1 VLLRDHLTAFLK
13 NLYHY
18 ETFQDYCENGLQ
30 VEGQEEVHTIVF
42 GVSFNLPFLQ
52 RALEKKPEAVIV
64 HHGIFQSGD
73 FKLTGTLKQK
83 VKILIERG
91 ISLYGIHLPMDAHPE
106 VGHGVLLLSVVGAG
120 EIEPFAVGAWGE
132 NAKGHSLDRML
143 EIFHRELHPGDFVS
157 PQEGEDGIF
166 SLSSAYGFRVLRNG
180 PVVPKNLAVIT
191 GGAAGFY
198 EKAIARGADTFF
210 CGDIKEQIPAI
221 SLETR
226 TNFVNLGHYFSEKP
240 GVLALKKLI
249 AEKFAVR
256 TEYIEIPNPV

>member
-1 VLLRDHLTAFLK
+1 MLLRDQLTCFLRD
-13 NLYHY
+13 LYHY
-18 ETFQDYCENGLQ
+18 ENYQDFCENGLQ
-30 VEGQEEVHTIVF
+30 VEGQEEVRTIVF

-52 RALEKKPEAVIV
+52 RALEKEPGAIIV
-64 HHGIFQSGD
+64 HHGIFQSGV
-73 FKLTGTLKQK
+73 FKITGVLKQK
-83 VKILIERG
+83 IKILMDRG

-106 VGHGVLLLSVVGAG
+106 VGHGVLLLSALGAG
-120 EIEPFAVGAWGE
+120 GIEPFDVGAWGE
-132 NAKGHSLDRML
+132 NVKGHSLDRML

-180 PVVPKNLAVIT
+180 PAVPKNLAVIT
-191 GGAAGFY
+191 GGSADFY

-210 CGDIKEQIPAI
+210 CGDIKEWTPAI
-221 SLETR
+221 SVETR

-240 GVLALKKLI
+240 GILALKKII
-249 AEKFAVR
+249 AGKFAVR